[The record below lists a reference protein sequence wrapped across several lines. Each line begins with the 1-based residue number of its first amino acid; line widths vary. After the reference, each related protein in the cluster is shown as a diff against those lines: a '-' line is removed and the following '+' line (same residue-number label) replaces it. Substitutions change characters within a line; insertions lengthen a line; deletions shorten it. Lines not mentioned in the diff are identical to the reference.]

1 MAKLKELLS
10 SIHIVAAWN
19 DRDMDVQGLAY
30 NSRNVTPGD
39 VFVCIKG
46 FKTDGHVYIADA
58 LANGAAAIVVE
69 DYQEGWDDL
78 PQYQVTDSRKALA
91 ALSDAFYGHPSRAMK
106 TIGIT
111 ATNGKTSTSFMT
123 DAILEEH
130 GWKTG
135 LIGTVVV
142 KFGDY
147 SEPTKLTTPE
157 SLDLHHYFAQMR
169 DQDVSHVT
177 MEVSSS
183 ALDLSRVGSVDFD
196 IVSLN
201 NISREHIDLHG
212 SFEEY
217 FNSKASLI
225 RNAGAGKWAILNLD
239 DAYSASLIEETEA
252 NVLTFS
258 VETGDGD
265 LICKNLDLS
274 TGRAKFTVEIRK
286 PFTVGGSK
294 YGGES
299 FDIELSTPGYHSVYN
314 SMVAIAAALLNEI
327 PIETIQKGLKGFGG
341 VERRFEMVFE
351 DDFKILDDHFAN
363 YGNIN
368 VTLSTL
374 EQMDYADLKLVY
386 AIRGSRGVTVNR
398 ENAQAIMEWA
408 PKLGLT
414 ELIATVS
421 HSHVTE
427 KDVVTEEEV
436 RVFQEMMDKAGI
448 RVHLY
453 KELDDAVQHALS
465 EVKENDVVLLAGC
478 QGMDPGA
485 KIALEQLNKTRPE
498 MDEDILFKPLKNRVA
513 GIS

>member
-1 MAKLKELLS
+1 MAKLYELLK
-10 SIHIVAAWN
+10 SIDVLESWN
-19 DRDMDVQGLAY
+19 GQDKDITGLAY
-30 NSRNVTPGD
+30 NSRSVEPGNI
-39 VFVCIKG
+39 FVCIKG
-46 FKTDGHVYIADA
+46 FKTDGHTYIPEAVS
-58 LANGAAAIVVE
+58 NGASAIVVE
-69 DYQEGWDDL
+69 DYQEGWEDI
-78 PQYQVTDSRKALA
+78 PQYRVANSRASLA
-91 ALSDAFYGHPSRAMK
+91 ALSDHFYGHPSRGMK

-123 DAILEEH
+123 NAILEEH

-142 KFGDY
+142 KYGDY

-157 SLDLHHYFAQMR
+157 SLDLHRYFAQMKN
-169 DQDVSHVT
+169 QDVSHVT

-183 ALDLSRVGSVDFD
+183 ALDLKRVGSVDFD

-225 RNAGAGKWAILNLD
+225 READEDQWAVLNLD
-239 DAYSASLIEETEA
+239 DEYSASLIDETKA
-252 NVLTFS
+252 NILTFS

-286 PFTVGGSK
+286 PFTVGETT
-294 YGGES
+294 YEPGE

-314 SMVAIAAALLNEI
+314 SMVAIAIGLLNEI
-327 PIETIQKGLKGFGG
+327 PYATIQKGLKSFGG

-351 DDFKILDDHFAN
+351 EDFKILDDHFAN

-374 EQMDYADLKLVY
+374 QQMKYRDLKLVY
-386 AIRGSRGVTVNR
+386 AIRGSRGPTVNR
-398 ENAQAIMEWA
+398 ENAEAIAEWA
-408 PKLGLT
+408 PRLGLT
-414 ELIATVS
+414 DLIATVS
-421 HSHVTE
+421 KSHVTE
-427 KDVVTEEEV
+427 KDVVTDEEV
-436 RVFQEMMDKAGI
+436 RVFREVMDEAGI
-448 RVHLY
+448 NVHFY
-453 KELDDAVQHALS
+453 EELDDAIDYALS
-465 EVKENDVVLLAGC
+465 DVDQDDVVLLAGC

-485 KIALEQLNKTRPE
+485 KIALEQLNKARPE
-498 MDEDILFKPLKNRVA
+498 MDEEKLFKPLKNRVA
-513 GIS
+513 GIL

>member
-10 SIHIVAAWN
+10 SIEVLEAWN
-19 DRDMDVQGLAY
+19 DCGLEVRGLAY
-30 NSRNVTPGD
+30 NSRNVEEGD

-46 FKTDGHVYIADA
+46 FKTDGHMYVAEA
-58 LANGAAAIVVE
+58 VKNGATAIVVE
-69 DYQEGWDDL
+69 DYQPGWDSL
-78 PQYQVTDSRKALA
+78 PQYRVSDSRLALA
-91 ALSDAFYGHPSRAMK
+91 ALSDAYYNHPSQSMK

-111 ATNGKTSTSFMT
+111 ATNGKTSTSFMA

-130 GWKTG
+130 KLKTG

-142 KFGDY
+142 KYGDY
-147 SEPTKLTTPE
+147 TEPTELTTPE
-157 SLDLHHYFAQMR
+157 SLDLHRYFAQMR
-169 DQDVSHVT
+169 DNDVSHVT

-225 RNAGAGKWAILNLD
+225 RNAEKGKWAILNLD
-239 DAYSASLIEETEA
+239 DPYSASLVEETEA
-252 NVLTFS
+252 NLLTFS

-265 LICKNLDLS
+265 LICKDLDLS

-286 PFTVGGSK
+286 PIIVDKERIEPQEFT
-294 YGGES
+294 
-299 FDIELSTPGYHSVYN
+299 IELSTPGYHSVYN
-314 SMVAIAAALLNEI
+314 SMVAIAVGLLNEVPI
-327 PIETIQKGLKGFGG
+327 PTIQSGLKGFGG

-351 DDFKILDDHFAN
+351 DEFKILDDHFAN

-368 VTLSTL
+368 VTLNTL
-374 EQMDYADLKLVY
+374 QQMDYANLKLVY
-386 AIRGSRGVTVNR
+386 AIRGSRGVTVNK
-398 ENAQAIMEWA
+398 ENAKAIVEWA

-414 ELIATVS
+414 EVIATVS
-421 HSHVTE
+421 HSHVSE
-427 KDVVTEEEV
+427 KDIVTEEEL
-436 RVFQEMMDKAGI
+436 RVFQEMMEEAGI
-448 RVHLY
+448 HVDLY
-453 KELDDAVQHALS
+453 RELDDAIHHALS
-465 EVKENDVVLLAGC
+465 EVQQDDVVLLAGC

-485 KIALEQLNKTRPE
+485 QLALEQLNKTRPDI
-498 MDEDILFKPLKNRVA
+498 DEEKLFKPLKNRVA
-513 GIS
+513 GIL

>member
-1 MAKLKELLS
+1 MVKLTELLA
-10 SIHIVAAWN
+10 SIHVLEAWN
-19 DRDMDVQGLAY
+19 DKDLDIHGLAY
-30 NSRNVTPGD
+30 NSRNVRQGD

-46 FKTDGHVYIADA
+46 FKTDGHAYIAEA
-58 LANGAAAIVVE
+58 VENGAAAIVVE
-69 DYQEGWDDL
+69 DYQEGWDNL
-78 PQYQVTDSRKALA
+78 PQYRVSDSRQSLA
-91 ALSDAFYGHPSRAMK
+91 AMSDAYYNHPSQSLK

-111 ATNGKTSTSFMT
+111 ATNGKTTTSFMT

-130 GWKTG
+130 NLKTG
-135 LIGTVVV
+135 LIGTVLV
-142 KFGDY
+142 KYGNY

-157 SLDLHHYFAQMR
+157 SLDLHHYFARMR

-196 IVSLN
+196 IVTLN

-225 RNAGAGKWAILNLD
+225 RNAGADKWAILNLD
-239 DAYSASLIEETEA
+239 DAYSASLIEETKA
-252 NVLTFS
+252 KLLTFS

-265 LICKNLDLS
+265 LICKDLDLS
-274 TGRAKFTVEIRK
+274 TGRAKFKVEIRK
-286 PFTVGGSK
+286 PFEAGNTA
-294 YGGES
+294 YEPQE
-299 FDIELSTPGYHSVYN
+299 FTIELSTPGYHSVYN
-314 SMVAIAAALLNEI
+314 SMVAIAAGLLNEV
-327 PIETIQKGLKGFGG
+327 PIQTIQKGLKGFGG

-374 EQMDYADLKLVY
+374 EQMDYANLKLVY

-398 ENAQAIMEWA
+398 ENAKAIVEWA

-414 ELIATVS
+414 EVIATVS
-421 HSHVTE
+421 HSHVSE
-427 KDVVTEEEV
+427 KDAVKEEEL
-436 RVFQEMMDKAGI
+436 RVFQEMMGEAGI
-448 RVHLY
+448 RVDLY
-453 KELDDAVQHALS
+453 KELDDAIHHALS
-465 EVKENDVVLLAGC
+465 EVEKEDVVLLAGC

-485 KIALEQLNKTRPE
+485 QIALEQLNKTRPE
-498 MDEDILFKPLKNRVA
+498 MDEEKLFKPLKNRVA
-513 GIS
+513 GIL

>member
-1 MAKLKELLS
+1 MAKLNDLLK
-10 SIHIVAAWN
+10 SIHVLDAWN
-19 DRDMDVQGLAY
+19 EKDLDVQGLAY
-30 NSRNVTPGD
+30 NSRDVNEGD

-46 FKTDGHVYIADA
+46 FKTDGHTYVAEA
-58 LANGAAAIVVE
+58 VKNGASAIIVE
-69 DYQEGWDDL
+69 DQQEGWDTL
-78 PQYQVTDSRKALA
+78 PQYRVEDSRKALA
-91 ALSDAFYGHPSRAMK
+91 ALSDAFYHHPSQSMK

-130 GWKTG
+130 GLKTG

-142 KFGDY
+142 KYGDY

-157 SLDLHHYFAQMR
+157 SLDLHRYFAQMR

-183 ALDLSRVGSVDFD
+183 ALDLNRVGSVDFD
-196 IVSLN
+196 IVTLN

-225 RNAGAGKWAILNLD
+225 RNAGEDKWAILNLD
-239 DAYSASLIEETEA
+239 DPYSASLIDETKA
-252 NVLTFS
+252 HVLTFS

-265 LICKNLDLS
+265 LICKDLDLS

-286 PFTVGGSK
+286 PFTAGGTS
-294 YGGES
+294 YQPQE
-299 FDIELSTPGYHSVYN
+299 FAIELSTPGYHSVYN
-314 SMVAIAAALLNEI
+314 SMVAVAAGLLSEI
-327 PIETIQKGLKGFGG
+327 PISTIQQGLKGFGG

-374 EQMDYADLKLVY
+374 QQMDYSNLKLVY

-398 ENAQAIMEWA
+398 ENAKAIVEWA

-414 ELIATVS
+414 EVIATVS

-427 KDVVTEEEV
+427 KDVVTDEEL
-436 RVFQEMMDKAGI
+436 RVFQEMMEEAGI
-448 RVHLY
+448 KVDLY
-453 KELDDAVQHALS
+453 KELDDAIHHALS
-465 EVKENDVVLLAGC
+465 EAGEDDVVLLAGC

-498 MDEDILFKPLKNRVA
+498 MDEEKLFKPLKNRVA
-513 GIS
+513 GIL

>member
-1 MAKLKELLS
+1 MAKLYDLLKS
-10 SIHIVAAWN
+10 VNVLESWN
-19 DRDMDVQGLAY
+19 EKDLEVTGLAY
-30 NSRNVTPGD
+30 NSKSVEKGN

-46 FKTDGHVYIADA
+46 FKTDGHAYILEAVSKGASA
-58 LANGAAAIVVE
+58 LVVE
-69 DYQEGWDDL
+69 DYQEDWQDI
-78 PQYQVTDSRKALA
+78 PQFRVEDSRKALA
-91 ALSDAFYGHPSRAMK
+91 AMSDAYYGHPSQALK

-123 DAILEEH
+123 NAILEEH
-130 GWKTG
+130 GLNTG

-169 DQDVSHVT
+169 EQNVSHVT

-196 IVSLN
+196 IVALN

-217 FNSKASLI
+217 FNCKASLI
-225 RNAGAGKWAILNLD
+225 REAGPGKWAILNLD
-239 DAYSASLIEETEA
+239 DPYSASLVEETEA
-252 NVLTFS
+252 NVLTYS
-258 VETGDGD
+258 VETRDGD
-265 LICKNLDLS
+265 LVCKDLDLS
-274 TGRAKFTVEIRK
+274 SGRAKFTVEVRK
-286 PFTVGGSK
+286 PFKVGATS
-294 YGGES
+294 YEPME
-299 FDIELSTPGYHSVYN
+299 FDVELSTPGYHSVYN
-314 SMVAIAAALLNEI
+314 SMAAIAAGLLNEV
-327 PIETIQKGLKGFGG
+327 PVSTIQKGLKAFGG

-374 EQMDYADLKLVY
+374 QQMEYSNLKLVY

-398 ENAQAIMEWA
+398 ENAEAIAEWA
-408 PKLGLT
+408 ETLGLR
-414 ELIATVS
+414 EVIATLSEPHVS
-421 HSHVTE
+421 E
-427 KDVVTEEEV
+427 KDKVTEEEL
-436 RVFQEMMDKAGI
+436 RVFQDVMDKAGI
-448 RVHLY
+448 KVHLY
-453 KELDDAVQHALS
+453 RKIDDAINHAIS
-465 EVKENDVVLLAGC
+465 EAEKDDVVLLAGC

-485 KIALEQLNKTRPE
+485 KIALEQLSEKRPE
-498 MDEDILFKPLKNRVA
+498 MDEEKLFKPLKNRVA
-513 GIS
+513 GIL

>member
-1 MAKLKELLS
+1 MAMLNQLLS
-10 SIHIVAAWN
+10 SIEVLEAWN
-19 DRDMDVQGLAY
+19 DQDMNVQGLAY
-30 NSRNVTPGD
+30 NSKNVSEGD

-46 FKTDGHVYIADA
+46 FKTDGHRYVKDA
-58 LANGAAAIVVE
+58 VQSGAAAIIVE
-69 DYQEGWDDL
+69 DYQDGWEDL
-78 PQYQVTDSRKALA
+78 PQYRVEDSRQALA
-91 ALSDAFYGHPSRAMK
+91 ALSDAYYNHPSRAMK

-130 GWKTG
+130 GLKTG

-142 KFGDY
+142 KYGDY

-157 SLDLHHYFAQMR
+157 SLDLHRYFAEMR
-169 DQDVSHVT
+169 NQDVSHVT

-225 RNAGAGKWAILNLD
+225 RNASEGSWAVLNLD
-239 DAYSASLIEETEA
+239 DSYSASLVEETKA

-265 LICKNLDLS
+265 LICRNLDLS
-274 TGRAKFTVEIRK
+274 TGRAKFTVEIRR
-286 PFTVGGSK
+286 PFSVGDTS
-294 YGGES
+294 YVPQE

-314 SMVAIAAALLNEI
+314 SMVAIAAALLNEVPI
-327 PIETIQKGLKGFGG
+327 PTIQSGIKGFGG
-341 VERRFEMVFE
+341 VERRFEMVYE
-351 DDFKILDDHFAN
+351 DDFKMLDDHFAN

-374 EQMDYADLKLVY
+374 QQMDYADLKLVY
-386 AIRGSRGVTVNR
+386 AIRGSRGVTVNQ
-398 ENAQAIMEWA
+398 ENAKAIAEWA
-408 PKLGLT
+408 PRLGLT
-414 ELIATVS
+414 DIIATVS
-421 HSHVTE
+421 HSHVSE
-427 KDVVTEEEV
+427 KDVVTDEEV
-436 RVFQEMMDKAGI
+436 RVFQEAMDEAGI
-448 RVHLY
+448 NVHLY
-453 KELDDAVQHALS
+453 KELDDAVNHALS
-465 EVKENDVVLLAGC
+465 EVQENDVLLLAGC

-485 KIALEQLNKTRPE
+485 KIALEQLSTKRPDI
-498 MDEDILFKPLKNRVA
+498 DEDQLFKPLKNRVA
-513 GIS
+513 GVL

>member
-1 MAKLKELLS
+1 MAKLNELLQ
-10 SIHIVAAWN
+10 SIQVLESWN
-19 DRDMDVQGLAY
+19 EKDLDITGLAY
-30 NSRNVTPGD
+30 NSRKVEPGQI
-39 VFVCIKG
+39 FVCIKG
-46 FKTDGHVYIADA
+46 FKTDGHTYILEAVS
-58 LANGAAAIVVE
+58 NGATAIIVE

-78 PQYQVTDSRKALA
+78 PQFRVEDSRASLA
-91 ALSDAFYGHPSRAMK
+91 ALADAFYNHPSQAMK
-106 TIGIT
+106 TVGIT

-123 DAILEEH
+123 NAILEEH
-130 GWKTG
+130 GLKTG

-169 DQDVSHVT
+169 DQNVSHVT

-183 ALDLSRVGSVDFD
+183 ALDLKRVGSVDFD
-196 IVSLN
+196 IVTLN

-225 RNAGAGKWAILNLD
+225 REAKEDSWAILNLD
-239 DAYSASLIEETEA
+239 DSYSASLIEETKA
-252 NVLTFS
+252 QILTFS

-265 LICKNLDLS
+265 LVCRNLDLS
-274 TGRAKFTVEIRK
+274 TGRAKFQVEIRK
-286 PFTVGGSK
+286 PLSVGTTT
-294 YGGES
+294 YEPTT

-314 SMVAIAAALLNEI
+314 SMVAIAVGLLNEI
-327 PIETIQKGLKGFGG
+327 PFETIQKGLKAFGG

-374 EQMDYADLKLVY
+374 EQMSYEDLKLVY

-398 ENAQAIMEWA
+398 ENAEAIAEWSSQ
-408 PKLGLT
+408 LGLT
-414 ELIATVS
+414 EVIATLSDS
-421 HSHVTE
+421 HTTE
-427 KDVVTEEEV
+427 KDQVTEEELD
-436 RVFQEMMDKAGI
+436 VFQDVMNEAGI
-448 RVHLY
+448 RVLLY
-453 KELDDAVQHALS
+453 KELDEAIEHALS
-465 EVKENDVVLLAGC
+465 DVQKDDVVLLAGC

-485 KIALEQLNKTRPE
+485 KIALEQLNKARPE
-498 MDEDILFKPLKNRVA
+498 MDEETLFKPLKNRVA
-513 GIS
+513 GIL

>member
-1 MAKLKELLS
+1 MAKLNELLQ
-10 SIHIVAAWN
+10 SIHVLESWN
-19 DRDMDVQGLAY
+19 ETNLDITGLAY
-30 NSRNVTPGD
+30 NSRNVEAGQI
-39 VFVCIKG
+39 FVCIKG
-46 FKTDGHVYIADA
+46 FKTDGHAYILEAVS
-58 LANGAAAIVVE
+58 NGASAIIVE
-69 DYQEGWDDL
+69 DYQEGWDDI
-78 PQYQVTDSRKALA
+78 PQYRVADSRAALA
-91 ALSDAFYGHPSRAMK
+91 ALSDAFYRHPSQSMK

-123 DAILEEH
+123 NAILEEH
-130 GWKTG
+130 ALKTG

-183 ALDLSRVGSVDFD
+183 ALDLKRVGSVDFD
-196 IVSLN
+196 IVTLN

-225 RNAGAGKWAILNLD
+225 REAKEDAWAILNLD
-239 DAYSASLIEETEA
+239 DEYSASLVDETKA
-252 NVLTFS
+252 NLLTFS

-265 LICKNLDLS
+265 LVCRNLDLS
-274 TGRAKFTVEIRK
+274 TGRAKFDVEIRK
-286 PFTVGGSK
+286 SFTVGATTYEPMIFS
-294 YGGES
+294 
-299 FDIELSTPGYHSVYN
+299 IELSTPGYHSVYN
-314 SMVAIAAALLNEI
+314 SMVAVAVGLLNEI
-327 PIETIQKGLKGFGG
+327 PLETIQKGLKAFGG

-374 EQMDYADLKLVY
+374 QQMDYNDLKLVY

-398 ENAQAIMEWA
+398 ENAEAIAEWA
-408 PKLGLT
+408 PELGLT
-414 ELIATVS
+414 EVIATLS
-421 HSHVTE
+421 DDYTTG
-427 KDVVTEEEV
+427 KDRVTEEEV
-436 RVFQEMMDKAGI
+436 EVFQEVMREAGI
-448 RVHLY
+448 HVDFY
-453 KELDDAVQHALS
+453 KELDDAIEKGLS
-465 EVKENDVVLLAGC
+465 EVKADDVVLLAGC

-485 KIALEQLNKTRPE
+485 KIALEQLNKARPE
-498 MDEDILFKPLKNRVA
+498 MDEEELFKPLKNRVA

>member
-1 MAKLKELLS
+1 MAKLNELLK
-10 SIHIVAAWN
+10 SIHVLEAWN
-19 DRDMDVQGLAY
+19 EKNLDITGLAY
-30 NSRNVTPGD
+30 NSRSVQPGN

-46 FKTDGHVYIADA
+46 FKTDGHTYIPEAVT
-58 LANGAAAIVVE
+58 NGAAAIIVE
-69 DYQEGWDDL
+69 DYQEDWKEI
-78 PQYQVTDSRKALA
+78 PQYRVEDSRKALA
-91 ALSDAFYGHPSRAMK
+91 ALSDAFYDHPSQALK

-123 DAILEEH
+123 NAILEEH
-130 GWKTG
+130 KLKTG

-169 DQDVSHVT
+169 DQGVSHVT

-183 ALDLSRVGSVDFD
+183 ALDLNRVGSVDFD
-196 IVSLN
+196 IVTLN

-225 RNAGAGKWAILNLD
+225 RNAGPDKWAVLNLD
-239 DAYSASLIEETEA
+239 DSYSASLIEETEA
-252 NVLTFS
+252 QVLTFS

-274 TGRAKFTVEIRK
+274 TGRAKFTVEVRK
-286 PFTVGGSK
+286 PFTVGGTT
-294 YGGES
+294 YQPME
-299 FDIELSTPGYHSVYN
+299 FDIVLSTPGYHSVYN
-314 SMVAIAAALLNEI
+314 SMVAVSIGLLNEVPI
-327 PIETIQKGLKGFGG
+327 PTIQEGLKAFGG

-351 DDFKILDDHFAN
+351 EDFKILDDHFAN

-374 EQMDYADLKLVY
+374 QQMDYKNLKLVY

-398 ENAQAIMEWA
+398 ENAQAIKEWA

-414 ELIATVS
+414 EVIATLS
-421 HSHVTE
+421 QSHVSE
-427 KDVVTEEEV
+427 KDEVTEEEV
-436 RVFQEMMDKAGI
+436 RVFQEMMDEAGI
-448 RVHLY
+448 KVDLY
-453 KELDDAVQHALS
+453 KELDDAIHHALS
-465 EVKENDVVLLAGC
+465 EAGTDDVVLLAGC

-485 KIALEQLNKTRPE
+485 KIALEQLNKARPE
-498 MDEDILFKPLKNRVA
+498 MDEEKLFKPLKNRVA
-513 GIS
+513 GIL

>member
-10 SIHIVAAWN
+10 FINILESWN
-19 DRDMDVQGLAY
+19 DRDLDIRGLAY
-30 NSRNVTPGD
+30 NSRNVEQGD

-46 FKTDGHVYIADA
+46 FKTDGHRYVAEA
-58 LANGAAAIVVE
+58 VKKGAAAIVVE
-69 DYQEGWDDL
+69 DYQSGWEDL
-78 PQYQVTDSRKALA
+78 PQYQVKDSRRALA
-91 ALSDAFYGHPSRAMK
+91 ALSDAFYNHPSNAMK

-130 GWKTG
+130 GLKTG

-196 IVSLN
+196 IVTLN

-225 RNAGAGKWAILNLD
+225 RNAGEDKWAILNLD
-239 DAYSASLIEETEA
+239 DSYSASLIDETKA

-265 LICKNLDLS
+265 LVCKDLDLS
-274 TGRAKFTVEIRK
+274 TGRAKFNVEIRK
-286 PFTVGGSK
+286 PFTVEGK
-294 YGGES
+294 TYEPQE
-299 FDIELSTPGYHSVYN
+299 FPIELSTPGYHSVYN
-314 SMVAIAAALLNEI
+314 SMVAITVGLLNKVPI
-327 PIETIQKGLKGFGG
+327 PTIQAGLKAFGG

-351 DDFKILDDHFAN
+351 DDIKILDDHFAN

-368 VTLSTL
+368 VTLNTL
-374 EQMDYADLKLVY
+374 QQMEYSNLKLVY
-386 AIRGSRGVTVNR
+386 AIRGSRGITVNR
-398 ENAQAIMEWA
+398 ENAKAIVEWA

-414 ELIATVS
+414 EVIATLS
-421 HSHVTE
+421 HSHVDE
-427 KDVVTEEEV
+427 KDRVTEEEL
-436 RVFQEMMDKAGI
+436 RVFQEMMEEAGI
-448 RVHLY
+448 HVDLY
-453 KELDDAVQHALS
+453 KELDDAIHHALS
-465 EVKENDVVLLAGC
+465 EAEKDDVVLLAGC

-485 KIALEQLNKTRPE
+485 KIALEQLNKKRPE
-498 MDEDILFKPLKNRVA
+498 MDEEKLFKPLKNRVA
-513 GIS
+513 GIL

>member
-1 MAKLKELLS
+1 MAKLYELLK
-10 SIHIVAAWN
+10 SIQVLDAWN
-19 DRDMDVQGLAY
+19 EQELDIHGLAY
-30 NSRNVTPGD
+30 NSRKVKQGD
-39 VFVCIKG
+39 IFVCIKG
-46 FKTDGHVYIADA
+46 FKTDGHAYILEAIS
-58 LANGAAAIVVE
+58 NGATAIVVE
-69 DYQEGWDDL
+69 DYQEGWDDI
-78 PQYQVTDSRKALA
+78 PQFRVEDSRQALA
-91 ALSDAFYGHPSRAMK
+91 ALSDAFYHHPSQSMK

-130 GWKTG
+130 GVKTG

-183 ALDLSRVGSVDFD
+183 ALDLKRVGSVDFD
-196 IVSLN
+196 IVTLN

-217 FNSKASLI
+217 FNAKASLI
-225 RNAGAGKWAILNLD
+225 REAGADKWAILNLD
-239 DAYSASLIEETEA
+239 DPYSASLVEETKA
-252 NVLTFS
+252 QLLTFS

-274 TGRAKFTVEIRK
+274 TGRAKFTVEVRK
-286 PFTVGGSK
+286 PIYVG
-294 YGGES
+294 EAPIEPQE

-314 SMVAIAAALLNEI
+314 SMVAIAAGLLNEV
-327 PIETIQKGLKGFGG
+327 PVPTIQKGLKSFGG

-374 EQMDYADLKLVY
+374 QQMEYNQLKLVY

-398 ENAQAIMEWA
+398 ENAKAIVEWA
-408 PKLGLT
+408 PKLGIK
-414 ELIATVS
+414 EVIATLS
-421 HSHVTE
+421 QSHVTE
-427 KDVVTEEEV
+427 KDQVTDEEL
-436 RVFQEMMDKAGI
+436 RVFQEMMKDAGI
-448 RVHLY
+448 HVHLY
-453 KELDDAVQHALS
+453 KELDDAVRHALS
-465 EVKENDVVLLAGC
+465 EVGTDDVVLLAGC

-485 KIALEQLNKTRPE
+485 KIALEQLNKARPE
-498 MDEDILFKPLKNRVA
+498 MDEEELFKPLKNRVA
-513 GIS
+513 GIM

>member
-1 MAKLKELLS
+1 MAKLNDLLKS
-10 SIHIVAAWN
+10 VNVLESWN
-19 DRDMDVQGLAY
+19 ENNLEISGLAY
-30 NSRNVTPGD
+30 NSKAVDKGN

-46 FKTDGHVYIADA
+46 FKTDGHAYILEAVS
-58 LANGAAAIVVE
+58 NGATAIVVE
-69 DYQEGWDDL
+69 DYQEGWEDI
-78 PQYQVTDSRKALA
+78 PQYRVQDSRKALA
-91 ALSDAFYGHPSRAMK
+91 AMSDAYYNHPSQSLK

-123 DAILEEH
+123 NAILEQH
-130 GWKTG
+130 GLNTG

-147 SEPTKLTTPE
+147 TEPTKLTTPE

-169 DQDVSHVT
+169 DQGVSHVT

-196 IVSLN
+196 IVTLN

-225 RNAGAGKWAILNLD
+225 RDAGPDKWAILNLD
-239 DAYSASLIEETEA
+239 DYYSASLLEETEA

-258 VETGDGD
+258 VETNDGD

-274 TGRAKFTVEIRK
+274 TGRAKFTVEVRK
-286 PFTVGGSK
+286 PFTVGSTT
-294 YGGES
+294 YEPME

-314 SMVAIAAALLNEI
+314 SMVAIAAGLLNEI
-327 PIETIQKGLKGFGG
+327 PVSTIQKGLASFGG

-374 EQMDYADLKLVY
+374 QQMDYTNLKLVY
-386 AIRGSRGVTVNR
+386 AIRGSRGITVNR
-398 ENAQAIMEWA
+398 ENAQAIVEWA
-408 PKLGLT
+408 PKLGIK
-414 ELIATVS
+414 EIIATLS
-421 HSHVTE
+421 ESHVDE
-427 KDVVTEEEV
+427 KDQVTEEEL
-436 RVFQEMMDKAGI
+436 RVFEEMMADADIKVDLH
-448 RVHLY
+448 R
-453 KELDDAVQHALS
+453 ELDDAVQKAVS
-465 EVKENDVVLLAGC
+465 EADKNDVVLLAGC

-485 KIALEQLNKTRPE
+485 KIALEQLNKVRPD
-498 MDEDILFKPLKNRVA
+498 MDEEKLFKPLKNRVA
-513 GIS
+513 GIL

>member
-1 MAKLKELLS
+1 MAKLNELLK
-10 SIHIVAAWN
+10 SIHVLEAWN
-19 DRDMDVQGLAY
+19 KKNLDITGLAY
-30 NSRNVTPGD
+30 NSRSVQPGN

-46 FKTDGHVYIADA
+46 FKTDGHTYIAEA
-58 LANGAAAIVVE
+58 VSNGAVAIVVE
-69 DYQEGWDDL
+69 DYQDEWKET
-78 PQYQVTDSRKALA
+78 PQYKVADSRKALA
-91 ALSDAFYGHPSRAMK
+91 ALSDAFYNHPSQALK

-123 DAILEEH
+123 NAILEQH
-130 GWKTG
+130 GLKTG

-142 KFGDY
+142 KYGDY

-196 IVSLN
+196 IVTLN

-225 RNAGAGKWAILNLD
+225 RNAGPDKWAILNLD
-239 DAYSASLIEETEA
+239 DEYSASLVDETKA
-252 NVLTFS
+252 KLLTFS

-265 LICKNLDLS
+265 LICKDLDLS

-286 PFTVGGSK
+286 PFTVGSTT
-294 YGGES
+294 YEPME
-299 FDIELSTPGYHSVYN
+299 FDIALSTPGYHSVYN
-314 SMVAIAAALLNEI
+314 SMVAIAAGLLNEV
-327 PIETIQKGLKGFGG
+327 PITTIQEGLKAFGG

-351 DDFKILDDHFAN
+351 EDFKILDDHFAN

-374 EQMDYADLKLVY
+374 QQMDYANLKLVY

-398 ENAQAIMEWA
+398 ENAQAIKEWA

-414 ELIATVS
+414 EVIATLS
-421 HSHVTE
+421 QSHVTE
-427 KDVVTEEEV
+427 KDEVQEEEV
-436 RVFQEMMDKAGI
+436 RVFQEMMDEAGI
-448 RVHLY
+448 KVDLY
-453 KELDDAVQHALS
+453 KELDDAIHHALS
-465 EVKENDVVLLAGC
+465 EVNTDDVVLLAGC

-485 KIALEQLNKTRPE
+485 KIALEQLNKARPE
-498 MDEDILFKPLKNRVA
+498 MDEEKLFKPLKNRVA
-513 GIS
+513 GIL

>member
-1 MAKLKELLS
+1 MAKLNELLK
-10 SIHIVAAWN
+10 SIHVLEAWN
-19 DRDMDVQGLAY
+19 EKNLDITGLAY
-30 NSRNVTPGD
+30 NSRSVQPGN

-46 FKTDGHVYIADA
+46 FKTDGHTYIPEAV
-58 LANGAAAIVVE
+58 ANGAAAIIVE
-69 DYQEGWDDL
+69 DYQEEWKQI
-78 PQYQVTDSRKALA
+78 PQYRVEDSRKALA
-91 ALSDAFYGHPSRAMK
+91 ALSDAFYDHPSQALK

-123 DAILEEH
+123 NAILEQH
-130 GWKTG
+130 KLKTG

-169 DQDVSHVT
+169 DQGVSHVT

-196 IVSLN
+196 IVTLN

-225 RNAGAGKWAILNLD
+225 RNAGPDKWAVLNLD
-239 DAYSASLIEETEA
+239 DSYSASLIEETEA
-252 NVLTFS
+252 QVLTFS

-274 TGRAKFTVEIRK
+274 TGRAKFTVEVRK
-286 PFTVGGSK
+286 PFTVGGTT
-294 YGGES
+294 YQPME
-299 FDIELSTPGYHSVYN
+299 FDIVLSTPGYHSVYN
-314 SMVAIAAALLNEI
+314 SMVAIAAGLLNEVPI
-327 PIETIQKGLKGFGG
+327 PTIQEGLKAFGG

-351 DDFKILDDHFAN
+351 EDFKILDDHFAN

-374 EQMDYADLKLVY
+374 QQMDYKNLKLVY

-398 ENAQAIMEWA
+398 ENAQAIKEWA

-414 ELIATVS
+414 EVIATLS
-421 HSHVTE
+421 QSHVSE
-427 KDVVTEEEV
+427 KDEVTEEEV
-436 RVFQEMMDKAGI
+436 RVFQEMMDEAGI
-448 RVHLY
+448 KVDLY
-453 KELDDAVQHALS
+453 KELDDAIHHALS
-465 EVKENDVVLLAGC
+465 EAETDDVVLLAGC

-485 KIALEQLNKTRPE
+485 KIALEQLNKARPE
-498 MDEDILFKPLKNRVA
+498 MDEEKLFKPLKNRVA
-513 GIS
+513 GIL

>member
-1 MAKLKELLS
+1 MAKLNELLK
-10 SIHIVAAWN
+10 SIHVLKAWN
-19 DRDMDVQGLAY
+19 EKNLDITGLAY
-30 NSRNVTPGD
+30 NSRSVQPGD

-46 FKTDGHVYIADA
+46 FKTDGHTYIAEA
-58 LANGAAAIVVE
+58 VSNGAVAIVVE
-69 DYQEGWDDL
+69 DYQDEWKEI
-78 PQYQVTDSRKALA
+78 PQYQVADSRKALA
-91 ALSDAFYGHPSRAMK
+91 ALSDAFYNHPSQALK

-123 DAILEEH
+123 NAILEQH
-130 GWKTG
+130 GLKTG

-196 IVSLN
+196 IVTLN

-225 RNAGAGKWAILNLD
+225 RNAGPDKWAILNLD
-239 DAYSASLIEETEA
+239 DEYSASLVDETKA
-252 NVLTFS
+252 QLLTFS

-265 LICKNLDLS
+265 LICKDLDLS

-286 PFTVGGSK
+286 PFTVGATT
-294 YGGES
+294 YEPME
-299 FDIELSTPGYHSVYN
+299 FDIALSTPGYHSVYN
-314 SMVAIAAALLNEI
+314 SMVAITAGLLNEVPI
-327 PIETIQKGLKGFGG
+327 PTIQEGLKAFGG

-351 DDFKILDDHFAN
+351 EDFKILDDHFAN

-374 EQMDYADLKLVY
+374 QQMDYANLKLVY

-398 ENAQAIMEWA
+398 ENAQAIKEWA

-414 ELIATVS
+414 EVIATLS
-421 HSHVTE
+421 QSHVTE
-427 KDVVTEEEV
+427 KDEVQEEEV
-436 RVFQEMMDKAGI
+436 RVFQEMMDEAGI
-448 RVHLY
+448 KVDLY
-453 KELDDAVQHALS
+453 KELDDAIHHALS
-465 EVKENDVVLLAGC
+465 EVNTDDVVLLAGC

-485 KIALEQLNKTRPE
+485 KIALEQLNKARPE
-498 MDEDILFKPLKNRVA
+498 MDEEKLFKPLKNRVA
-513 GIS
+513 GIL